1 MADPL
6 SSNGTQMTPTSM
18 AVKGIANALQNNQ
31 ALARFLIL
39 LFALYP
45 FVDNIYAKIQDAGL
59 VHSVSAEIQETLET
73 NHNEI
78 VAHSNTMKF
87 QGEASL
93 RIKLADCTNN
103 AVAVAGGNLAL
114 QTQGVRLCLS
124 SIEQV
129 YKGDPLTLLPSEMA
143 RMMKELMNH

>member
-18 AVKGIANALQNNQ
+18 AVKAIITALQNNQ
-31 ALARFLIL
+31 NLARFFIF
-39 LFALYP
+39 LFLLYP
-45 FVDNIYAKIQDAGL
+45 FVDNIYGKVQDAGIVPSVERDIHETVMKNRATL
-59 VHSVSAEIQETLET
+59 VE
-73 NHNEI
+73 HND
-78 VAHSNTMKF
+78 TMRF
-87 QGEASL
+87 QGEAQL
-93 RIKLADCTNN
+93 RIKLADCSNN
-103 AVAVAGGNLAL
+103 AVAAARGNLAL

-124 SIEQV
+124 SIERV